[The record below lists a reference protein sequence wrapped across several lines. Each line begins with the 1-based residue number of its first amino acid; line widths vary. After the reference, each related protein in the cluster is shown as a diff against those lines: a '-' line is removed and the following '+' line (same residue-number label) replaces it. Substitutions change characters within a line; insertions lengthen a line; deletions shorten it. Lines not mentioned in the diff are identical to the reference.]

1 MNNQITELKKL
12 EDFKNVYRVFSGP
25 PYNEKYTEEELE
37 EIFKEYQQKG
47 YIYGAFADEKCIG
60 MIVLERGAKADQPV
74 KFQDEKVMYLADI
87 AVLDDYRRLG
97 LGNQLMIYGVMQ
109 SRALGYE
116 RLYMRIL
123 ENGSMSY
130 NIARRIGFK
139 QIPDAFQNV
148 ERERM
153 NGTVETMKNIFLE
166 IDLKSLNRDSLQ
178 QGMRMIK
185 PNTDKERELI

>member
-1 MNNQITELKKL
+1 
-12 EDFKNVYRVFSGP
+12 
-25 PYNEKYTEEELE
+25 
-37 EIFKEYQQKG
+37 
-47 YIYGAFADEKCIG
+47 

-116 RLYMRIL
+116 RLYMRTL

>member
-60 MIVLERGAKADQPV
+60 MIALERGAKADQPV

-97 LGNQLMIYGVMQ
+97 LGNQLMVYGVIQ

-116 RLYMRIL
+116 RLYMRTL

-139 QIPDAFQNV
+139 QILNAFQNV

-185 PNTDKERELI
+185 PNADKEQELI

>member
-1 MNNQITELKKL
+1 
-12 EDFKNVYRVFSGP
+12 
-25 PYNEKYTEEELE
+25 
-37 EIFKEYQQKG
+37 
-47 YIYGAFADEKCIG
+47 
-60 MIVLERGAKADQPV
+60 
-74 KFQDEKVMYLADI
+74 
-87 AVLDDYRRLG
+87 
-97 LGNQLMIYGVMQ
+97 
-109 SRALGYE
+109 
-116 RLYMRIL
+116 MRTL

>member
-1 MNNQITELKKL
+1 MNNQITELTKL

-60 MIVLERGAKADQPV
+60 MIALERGAKADQPV

-97 LGNQLMIYGVMQ
+97 LGNQLMVYGVIQ

-116 RLYMRIL
+116 RLYMRTL

-139 QIPDAFQNV
+139 QILNAFQNV
-148 ERERM
+148 VRERM

-185 PNTDKERELI
+185 PNADKEQELI